1 MKVYVKSNSKAEL
14 IRNFNNGEK
23 IIGTE
28 YNLFNPNG
36 YETTHVIN
44 DLKIDTV
51 IAIYKEKVDDSP
63 YAHSWGTYIPQKK
76 IIQ

>member
-1 MKVYVKSNSKAEL
+1 MKVYVESNSKEEL
-14 IRNFNNGEK
+14 KRKFNNGEK

-51 IAIYKEKVDDSP
+51 IAIYKEKVENSP
-63 YAHSWGTYIPQKK
+63 YAHSWGTYIANDK
-76 IIQ
+76 IIK